1 MRPVRSPRPLTKAQE
16 PHELMKT
23 IFIPSLAALV
33 IGSAVA
39 DKTVTSQTLC
49 CATAS
54 WDGTC
59 LPAYGTGQPEITIKR
74 ITIPPGTSLPM
85 HKHPVINA
93 GVLLRGT
100 LAVETEEGKKL
111 VLKAGDPI
119 IEVVD
124 HWHRGTNVGAE
135 PAEIIVFY
143 AGTVGDPLTVKKK
156 PKK

>member
-1 MRPVRSPRPLTKAQE
+1 
-16 PHELMKT
+16 MKT
-23 IFIPSLAALV
+23 IFIASLAAMV

-74 ITIPPGTSLPM
+74 ITIPPGVRLPM

-100 LAVETEEGKKL
+100 LAVESDEGKKL
-111 VLKAGDPI
+111 ILNAGDSI
-119 IEVVD
+119 VELVD
-124 HWHRGTNVGAE
+124 RWHRGTNEGEE
-135 PAEIIVFY
+135 PAEILVFY
-143 AGTVGDPLTVKKK
+143 AGTVGTPLTVKKTVTK
-156 PKK
+156 